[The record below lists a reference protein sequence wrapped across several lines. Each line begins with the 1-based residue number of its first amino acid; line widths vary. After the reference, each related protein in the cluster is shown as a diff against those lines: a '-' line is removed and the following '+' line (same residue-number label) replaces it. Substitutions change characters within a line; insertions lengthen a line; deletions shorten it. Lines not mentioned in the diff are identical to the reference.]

1 MYKNVI
7 RRTQPAAELVT
18 LSEVKEQLR
27 IDDSFTL
34 DDDLLTGYIKAAREK
49 CENYCNRFFAQS
61 DFTVLYD
68 SFESPLF
75 MPFPDSVVTGVTYVD
90 MDDNSQ
96 TLTTYSYDA
105 DFQEIT
111 ADNFDAKTVKVNIT
125 SGATNNSVKQAILL
139 YVADFYEVR
148 TAEKAKPNLA
158 AEAILYPYRVEI
170 GA

>member
-1 MYKNVI
+1 MFVNVI
-7 RRTQPAAELVT
+7 RRTQPATELVT
-18 LSEVKEQLR
+18 LAEVKEQLR
-27 IDDSFTL
+27 IDSSFTL

-49 CENYCNRFFAQS
+49 CENYCNRYFAQA
-61 DFTVLYD
+61 DFTVLYNG
-68 SFESPLF
+68 FESPLIV
-75 MPFPDSVVTGVTYVD
+75 PFPDSTVTAISYVD

-96 TLTTYSYDA
+96 TLSVYSYDA
-105 DFQEIT
+105 DFQQIT

-148 TAEKAKPNLA
+148 TAEKARPNLA
-158 AEAILYPYRVEI
+158 AEANLYPYRVEI